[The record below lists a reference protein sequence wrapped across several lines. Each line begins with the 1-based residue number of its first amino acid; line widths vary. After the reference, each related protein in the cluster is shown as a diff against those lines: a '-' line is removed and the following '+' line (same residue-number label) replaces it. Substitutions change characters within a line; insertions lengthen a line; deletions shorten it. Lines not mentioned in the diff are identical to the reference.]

1 MAVFVFPP
9 VDKEKKNKYARE
21 NLQPLQSLP
30 TRYFQAHRVAGP
42 RTHRKTGYTWHGT
55 QLDRLSLARNAAGPA
70 ILGTE
75 RSWSSYTWHGMQLGG
90 TERSLAR
97 NAAGQERKG
106 GCNASPQQVMSPS
119 SKPSSKQ
126 QRGHWVVHA
135 SFLDEPFLL
144 LCTLRRRRHVELHGT
159 VRLACC

>member
-75 RSWSSYTWHGMQLGG
+75 RSWTGYTWHGTQL
-90 TERSLAR
+90 EQLYLAR
-97 NAAGQERKG
+97 NAAWRNGTQLGTERSWPRKERGVQCKPAASHESFLKAFLKATERALG
-106 GCNASPQQVMSPS
+106 GARELPGRTFSPS
-119 SKPSSKQ
+119 L
-126 QRGHWVVHA
+126 HA
-135 SFLDEPFLL
+135 SQ
-144 LCTLRRRRHVELHGT
+144 TATR
-159 VRLACC
+159 